1 MAMKPIK
8 IFNLQINK
16 AEIIGVTISLI
27 IVILNFIFIFKNKPL
42 FYFILGI
49 SFIIAGI
56 PFFLFLI
63 FETNKMMEKELMF
76 LEFSRGLVESVRAGT
91 PISRSVLNIRTKDYG
106 ALNPHVQKLA
116 NQISLGIP
124 LQTAFETFSKD
135 IKSEVVTRAIT
146 IMSESE
152 KAGGNIEDVLDSVV
166 KSVSQIEN
174 LKKER
179 RAVIYTF
186 VVQGYII
193 FLIFMVIILVM
204 EFKILPIASG
214 LGEGINS
221 GIGENIGAGFGSAL
235 GAGGKIASPKELSR
249 PFFWFLIIQGFFTG
263 LVIGKMSEG
272 KILIGLKHSFV
283 LMVLAILVNTGSKL
297 FLGVPGG

>member
-91 PISRSVLNIRTKDYG
+91 PISKSVLNIRTKDYG

-135 IKSEVVTRAIT
+135 IKSEVITRAIT

-272 KILIGLKHSFV
+272 KIFLGLKHSFI